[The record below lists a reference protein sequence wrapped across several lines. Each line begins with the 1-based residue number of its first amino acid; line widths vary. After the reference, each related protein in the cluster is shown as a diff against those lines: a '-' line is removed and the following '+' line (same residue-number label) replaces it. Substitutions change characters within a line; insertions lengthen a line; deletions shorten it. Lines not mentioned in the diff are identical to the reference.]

1 MNLIDNVL
9 KTAEKTVTSNIQNL
23 RQQGMKKFVQET
35 GIDVTNLTPEALN
48 SAYEKFK
55 GQNLDK
61 LVNGEYLGEQAK
73 HFGDL
78 LTYSAEELKKEAATI
93 SIHGTKIDTTAL
105 MTNPEAVLHNTAE
118 AMIDKELDKAVQ
130 GKVGEVLK
138 QYGLV
143 PGQRVK
149 DEIKDLV
156 RNTIRGTKNSIFR
169 NPDLKAGL
177 VSAAEDAVNKYYKS
191 AIELLENKDWQEKQ
205 LKPLNN
211 MIDKEFK
218 QLDGLQDKLNSK
230 IGDFN
235 SQMDKAAKKL
245 SELEKLD
252 IAKEIN
258 SEVTDKL
265 NISGRLND
273 INKKLGMFGLD
284 QTSLDAVSKNLNGQI
299 TGAINNEL
307 APAIQKN
314 IEKLGDINKRV
325 EEVKKYVQK
334 YEDYVKNEIKAFED
348 KAKEYIKNIE
358 SQLLSTV
365 LSSVHLKL
373 GGDLGGIKLKF

>member
-35 GIDVTNLTPEALN
+35 GIDVTNLTPEVLN

-73 HFGDL
+73 HFSDL

-93 SIHGTKIDTTAL
+93 SIHGTEIDTAAL

-143 PGQRVK
+143 PGQRMK
-149 DEIKDLV
+149 DEVKDLV

-191 AIELLENKDWQEKQ
+191 AVELLENKDWQEKQ

-230 IGDFN
+230 MGDFN
-235 SQMDKAAKKL
+235 KSMDKAFNKL

-265 NISGRLND
+265 NIGGRLND

-299 TGAINNEL
+299 AGAINNEL

-314 IEKLGDINKRV
+314 IEKLGDINKKV

-365 LSSVHLKL
+365 LASVHLKL
-373 GGDLGGIKLKF
+373 GGGLGGIKLKF

>member
-1 MNLIDNVL
+1 M
-9 KTAEKTVTSNIQNL
+9 T
-23 RQQGMKKFVQET
+23 
-35 GIDVTNLTPEALN
+35 
-48 SAYEKFK
+48 
-55 GQNLDK
+55 
-61 LVNGEYLGEQAK
+61 
-73 HFGDL
+73 
-78 LTYSAEELKKEAATI
+78 
-93 SIHGTKIDTTAL
+93 IDTTAL

-118 AMIDKELDKAVQ
+118 AMIDKELDRAVQ

-143 PGQRVK
+143 PGQRMK
-149 DEIKDLV
+149 DEVKDLV

-177 VSAAEDAVNKYYKS
+177 VSVAEDAVNKYYQS
-191 AIELLENKDWQEKQ
+191 AVELLENKDWQEKQ

-218 QLDGLQDKLNSK
+218 QLDGLQDKINNK

-265 NISGRLND
+265 NIGGQLND

-299 TGAINNEL
+299 AGAINNEL

>member
-1 MNLIDNVL
+1 
-9 KTAEKTVTSNIQNL
+9 
-23 RQQGMKKFVQET
+23 
-35 GIDVTNLTPEALN
+35 
-48 SAYEKFK
+48 
-55 GQNLDK
+55 
-61 LVNGEYLGEQAK
+61 
-73 HFGDL
+73 
-78 LTYSAEELKKEAATI
+78 
-93 SIHGTKIDTTAL
+93 

-169 NPDLKAGL
+169 NPGLKAGL

-230 IGDFN
+230 IGDLN

>member
-78 LTYSAEELKKEAATI
+78 LTYSVDEIKKQAATL
-93 SIHGTKIDTTAL
+93 SVHGVKIDTTEL
-105 MTNPEAVLHNTAE
+105 LTNPQAVLHNTAE
-118 AMIDKELDKAVQ
+118 TMIDKELDRAVQ

-143 PGQRVK
+143 PGQRIK
-149 DEIKDLV
+149 DEVKDLV

-177 VSAAEDAVNKYYKS
+177 VSAAEDAINKYYQS
-191 AIELLENKDWQEKQ
+191 AIELLENKEWQEKQ

-211 MIDKEFK
+211 MIDEQFK
-218 QLDGLQDKLNSK
+218 KLDGVQNTIDSK
-230 IGDFN
+230 ISDFN
-235 SQMDKAAKKL
+235 GKMDKVTNKL

-258 SEVTDKL
+258 SEVSDKL
-265 NISGRLND
+265 NINGRLND

-284 QTSLDAVSKNLNGQI
+284 QTSLDIISKNLNGQI
-299 TGAINNEL
+299 TGVINNEL

-325 EEVKKYVQK
+325 EEVKKYIQK
-334 YEDYVKNEIKAFED
+334 YEDYIKNEIKAFEN
-348 KAKEYIKNIE
+348 KAKEYIKNFE
-358 SQLLSTV
+358 SKLLSTV

-373 GGDLGGIKLKF
+373 GGGLEGIKLKF